1 MPASARFSFSELGE
15 SIHESTVD
23 IFGATDDGFTK
34 KMAEDGLTR
43 EQAAALLLGDAMR
56 LYTQERSA
64 TAGESAKFILDPD
77 WRYVWRMLSDLL
89 TEIYVEQA
97 PAYTAEAAKR
107 DMTLHHLAASI
118 LLTAFKQYMET
129 GEKLVIRIDIPEK
142 HLNDHAGLEDD

>member
-1 MPASARFSFSELGE
+1 MPESAPFSFSELGE
-15 SIHESTVD
+15 SIHKFTVD

-34 KMAEDGLTR
+34 KVAEDGLTR

-56 LYTQERSA
+56 VYTQERSA
-64 TAGESAKFILDPD
+64 TAGESAKFNLDPD
-77 WRYVWRMLSDLL
+77 WKYVRRMLSDLL
-89 TEIYVEQA
+89 TEIYVEQT
-97 PAYTAEAAKR
+97 PAYEAEAVKR

-129 GEKLVIRIDIPEK
+129 GKKHGIRIGSPEK